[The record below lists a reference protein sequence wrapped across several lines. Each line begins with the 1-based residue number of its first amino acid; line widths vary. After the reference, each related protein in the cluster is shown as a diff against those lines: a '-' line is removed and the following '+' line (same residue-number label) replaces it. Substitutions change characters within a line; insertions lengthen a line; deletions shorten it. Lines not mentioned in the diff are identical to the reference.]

1 MKGCWVEPDTRDAV
15 VDFTIHWSER
25 FECISKKNILSGLN
39 LHPSRFYDWKERY
52 GTLNQHN
59 GHIPRN
65 FWLLPEEK
73 DKIAR
78 FYLDHQ
84 LDGYRRCAYMMID
97 ADIVYCSP
105 STVYRVL
112 SDGDLLRRWN
122 RKASK
127 KGTGFEQPE
136 CAHEHWHT
144 DISYVNIASTFYY
157 LVAVLDGF
165 SRYIVHWE
173 IREAM
178 KESDVQLVIQRAKE
192 KFPESRP
199 RIITDNGKQ
208 FTGREF
214 KELIRLHGM
223 THVTTSPYYP
233 QSNGKIERFHKTIK
247 ADCIR
252 PGCPLTIEDA
262 RRMVGKYVSEYN
274 EERLHSAIGYIT
286 PKDKLEGNAGG
297 IHKERDSKLESARAA
312 RKSQRQLDRQWPGA
326 RGGLSPQIKE
336 LTISGKNVEDLNLKE
351 PHKAVV

>member
-1 MKGCWVEPDTRDAV
+1 M
-15 VDFTIHWSER
+15 VDFTVYWSER
-25 FECISKKNILSGLN
+25 FDCISIKSILFDLN
-39 LHPSRFYDWKERY
+39 LHSGRFYDWKKRY

-59 GHIPRN
+59 GHIPRD

-78 FYLDHQ
+78 FYLEHQ

-136 CAHEHWHT
+136 FAHEHWHT

-165 SRYIVHWE
+165 SRYVVHWE
-173 IREAM
+173 IRESM
-178 KESDVQLVIQRAKE
+178 RESDVQLVIQRAKE
-192 KFPESRP
+192 KCPDFSP

-214 KELIRLHGM
+214 KELIRVHGM

-252 PGCPLTIEDA
+252 PGSPLTIEDA
-262 RRMVGKYVSEYN
+262 QRMVGKYVKEYN
-274 EERLHSAIGYIT
+274 ELRLHSAIGYIT
-286 PKDKLEGNAGG
+286 PKDKLEGNADR
-297 IHKERDSKLESARAA
+297 IHLERDRKLEGARQA
-312 RKSQRQLDRQWPGA
+312 RKTHRKLDEQMA
-326 RGGLSPQIKE
+326 GGWGRP
-336 LTISGKNVEDLNLKE
+336 
-351 PHKAVV
+351 

>member
-1 MKGCWVEPDTRDAV
+1 M
-15 VDFTIHWSER
+15 VDFTVYWSGR
-25 FECISKKNILSGLN
+25 FECISKKNILSGLS

-59 GHIPRN
+59 GQIPRD

-78 FYLDHQ
+78 FYLEHQ

-136 CAHEHWHT
+136 SAHEHWHT

-173 IREAM
+173 IRESM

-192 KFPESRP
+192 KHPDSSP

-214 KELIRLHGM
+214 KELIRVHGM

-252 PGCPLTIEDA
+252 PGSPLTIEDA
-262 RRMVGKYVSEYN
+262 QRMVGRYVKEYN
-274 EERLHSAIGYIT
+274 ELRLHSAIGYVT
-286 PKDKLEGNAGG
+286 PKDKLEGNASQ
-297 IHKERDSKLESARAA
+297 IHKERDQKLEAA
-312 RKSQRQLDRQWPGA
+312 RQARKTHRKLDEQMAGVWGRA
-326 RGGLSPQIKE
+326 
-336 LTISGKNVEDLNLKE
+336 
-351 PHKAVV
+351 